1 MWRVLEK
8 DELAKLKERLAER
21 YGIEEIP
28 YVIVKSGKRRYR
40 IATEEAVKVAG
51 AQIVGVYVM
60 KETPF
65 GLMLS
70 IEGTQLLGPLAKK
83 NILELPKEMVE
94 DWMKGKDVE
103 ISEVGKNELEQGL
116 VIVRSGDL
124 FLGCGFYDGRRI
136 KNLLPKARKV
146 VG

>member
-1 MWRVLEK
+1 MWKVLDR
-8 DELAKLKERLAER
+8 DELAELKERLTKS

-28 YVIVKSGKRRYR
+28 FTIIKSGKRKYR
-40 IATEEAVKVAG
+40 ISTKEAARIRR

-83 NILELPKEMVE
+83 NVLELPKNMVQRWMRGE
-94 DWMKGKDVE
+94 DIE
-103 ISEVGKNELEQGL
+103 ISDINRDKIEQGL
-116 VIVRSGDL
+116 VIIRSGDL
-124 FLGCGFYDGRRI
+124 FLGCGFYDGQRI
-136 KNLLPKARKV
+136 RNLLPKARKV